1 MHGNQIFIHNF
12 ASEKNK
18 EWLSPIVLRYHF
30 LRGRSCIIQTYALPF
45 RIISTGVQSRGG
57 NSFSHKPV
65 TRTLSQYRFR
75 LHKIIYDENI

>member
-30 LRGRSCIIQTYALPF
+30 LRGQKVYNTDIRTTFQDNINRS
-45 RIISTGVQSRGG
+45 
-57 NSFSHKPV
+57 PV
-65 TRTLSQYRFR
+65 TVVTLS
-75 LHKIIYDENI
+75 HIGP